1 MTNFRNAVFLSTALV
16 FGTTGATFA
25 QETATP
31 AETETAV
38 EAEAVETQSDGDEAA
53 ATEENKTDL
62 SLGEEAQPEPVIGQL
77 YVKEAVGD
85 WQMRCVK
92 GEEGTEDPC
101 QMYQLMDDGE
111 GSPVAEVS
119 IFRLKDGGRA
129 KAGAT
134 IVVPLETSLPQQI
147 TLSVDGGNARRY
159 PYSFC
164 SQVGCYARV
173 GFTSEDIA
181 SFKRGNAA
189 TVTIV
194 PALAPDQKV
203 ELALSLT
210 GFTAA
215 YDNVSIVEQ

>member
-1 MTNFRNAVFLSTALV
+1 MSNFCNAVFLSTVLV

-31 AETETAV
+31 AETETAI
-38 EAEAVETQSDGDEAA
+38 ESEAVETQSDGGEAA

-62 SLGEEAQPEPVIGQL
+62 SLGEEAQPEPVVGQL

-85 WQMRCVK
+85 WLMRCVK

-147 TLSVDGGNARRY
+147 TLSVDGGKARRY

-203 ELALSLT
+203 ELVLSLT

-215 YDNVSIVEQ
+215 YDNASIVEP

>member
-1 MTNFRNAVFLSTALV
+1 MTNFCNAVFLSTVLV
-16 FGTTGATFA
+16 FGTTGANFA

-62 SLGEEAQPEPVIGQL
+62 SLGEEAQPEPVVGQL

-92 GEEGTEDPC
+92 GEEGTADPC

-147 TLSVDGGNARRY
+147 TLSVDGGKARRY

-164 SQVGCYARV
+164 SQVGCYARI

-203 ELALSLT
+203 ELVLSLT

-215 YDNVSIVEQ
+215 YDNASIVEP